1 MKPYTQPVTETV
13 EIQSADCFMELAE
26 FSGHGQLPAPK
37 KKVF

>member
-13 EIQSADCFMELAE
+13 EIQSADFFMAKAG
-26 FSGHGQLPAPK
+26 SGEHGTLAPK